1 MESQMTTQVDAFRR
15 VDEIDETTCVIPTMS
30 DFSGL
35 RRDAPLPFDIQLING
50 SKVAKVGE
58 AMSYLLKL
66 GQEKP
71 RKAHWDIAI
80 RMFSN
85 AQREPAYLKA
95 ATISLQTAFALER
108 LLLHM

>member
-1 MESQMTTQVDAFRR
+1 MHHLP
-15 VDEIDETTCVIPTMS
+15 IKK
-30 DFSGL
+30 FSGL
-35 RRDAPLPFDIQLING
+35 RIDDLLPFEIELVNG
-50 SKVAKVGE
+50 STVGTVGD
-58 AMSYLLKL
+58 AMNYLLKL
-66 GQEKP
+66 GQEQHPKS
-71 RKAHWDIAI
+71 HWHIAI